1 MKKVLT
7 IASLGLA
14 SVCFQSASA
23 ETVESLEPLLLSE
36 SAKAA
41 LIVAQAN
48 DSKSSADSSNEED
61 PDQRVDGFYFP
72 LAIGGQQ
79 FSGFGLSNTINGE
92 DYSGSLN
99 SQFGFAGET
108 GIGYKFGD
116 FRTELLYG
124 YSDMP
129 GADAILG
136 GDPRVQ
142 NIKSSNSNMQ
152 TLTFGLLYD
161 INTNSRWTP
170 YLGGTI
176 GVGWLTLGGMSFDVG
191 NVGYSTNQETQAAI
205 VYGGKAG
212 LSYRVSRAWDVY
224 LEGAYTRTGDYNFDL
239 EAKGRNRRTVEKDEV
254 VEEDAKVET
263 DSMIERDSIIE
274 QDKVETSTKTET
286 ETITVEEKIP
296 EEATIFDGNATARYR
311 YGPEGER
318 IKVTCAQEGESL
330 DRLLYPWCFKD
341 IKYDRIVDVPEQ
353 IKVTTTTRR
362 LVREQVVVKK
372 EIPVRKDSVVK
383 KNTLVKKGSIVSSAP
398 QFSGLDFAPGDGWSV
413 KVGFRWFFN
422 QPANDPVVAAETVE
436 PAPEPAVQEQ
446 QAPVRGL
453 W

>member
-1 MKKVLT
+1 MKKIFSL
-7 IASLGLA
+7 ASLGLA
-14 SVCFQSASA
+14 SACFQSATA
-23 ETVESLEPLLLSE
+23 GGIESFKPLVLSE

-41 LIVAQAN
+41 LIVAQAG
-48 DSKSSADSSNEED
+48 DSQPAADSINEED

-99 SQFGFAGET
+99 SQFGFSGET

-129 GADAILG
+129 GSDAILS
-136 GDPRVQ
+136 GDPRVR

-170 YLGGTI
+170 YVGGTI
-176 GVGWLTLGGMSFDVG
+176 GAGWLTLGGTSFDVG
-191 NVGYSTNQETQAAI
+191 NVSYFTKQETQAAI

-212 LSYRVSRAWDVY
+212 LSYKVSKDWDIYV
-224 LEGAYTRTGDYNFDL
+224 EGAYTRTGDYNFEL
-239 EAKGRNRRTVEKDEV
+239 EAKGKNRRTVEKDEE
-254 VEEDAKVET
+254 VEENVKVEK
-263 DSMIERDSIIE
+263 DSMIERDSVIE
-274 QDKVETSTKTET
+274 QDQVETSTQT
-286 ETITVEEKIP
+286 ETITVEEKVP
-296 EEATIFDGNATARYR
+296 EDASIFQADATARYR
-311 YGPEGER
+311 RGPEGER
-318 IKVTCAQEGESL
+318 IKVTCAQEGRFF
-330 DRLLYPWCFKD
+330 DRLLYPWCFKT
-341 IKYDRIVDVPEQ
+341 IKYDKIVDKQVQ
-353 IKVTTTTRR
+353 VTTTSRN
-362 LVREQVVVKK
+362 LVRKQSVVKK
-372 EIPVRKDSVVK
+372 EIPIVNDSIVK
-383 KNTLVKKGSIVSSAP
+383 KNTVIKKDSTVSFSP
-398 QFSGLDFAPGDGWSV
+398 QFSDLDFGPGDGWSI

-422 QPANDPVVAAETVE
+422 QPASEPVVAAETVE
-436 PAPEPAVQEQ
+436 PAPEPVVEEEQ
-446 QAPVRGL
+446 VPVRGL